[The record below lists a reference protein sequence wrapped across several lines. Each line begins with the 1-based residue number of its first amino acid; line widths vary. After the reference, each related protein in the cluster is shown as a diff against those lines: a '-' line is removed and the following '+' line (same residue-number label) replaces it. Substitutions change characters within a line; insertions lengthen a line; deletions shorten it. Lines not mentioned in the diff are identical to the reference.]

1 MGRKTDRKNNAKF
14 MIFFSMA
21 LLLFPI
27 FSISAPFPGTS
38 GSGLSR
44 PQSGLFWAPRGFTMG
59 TEGTGWI
66 MEQEELSKDS
76 LKNAK
81 NPIEEANY
89 THKQFPKAK
98 FSIRVETLK
107 NELSLENYSKKWSK
121 EYHPYGF
128 NLLGTRP
135 FQHDDDKGLIYDLVS
150 KSKPVQIRQVVFL
163 HQKQA
168 VILTCT
174 DDKRSF
180 SQSLKDCNQMVRKF
194 KWAQASKGSGKI
206 KDLDK
211 LSLEKNSDKN
221 SDKSTE

>member
-1 MGRKTDRKNNAKF
+1 MESKISF
-14 MIFFSMA
+14 LFSM
-21 LLLFPI
+21 LLAAPLAFFPI
-27 FSISAPFPGTS
+27 SAKSAPFPGTS

-44 PQSGLFWAPRGFTMG
+44 PQSGLFWATRGFTMG
-59 TEGTGWI
+59 TDGTGWL

-89 THKQFPKAK
+89 SHKQFPKAK
-98 FSIRVETLK
+98 FSIRVESLK
-107 NELSLENYSKKWSK
+107 NELTLENYSKKWSK

-135 FQHDDDKGLIYDLVS
+135 FQHDEDKGLIYDLVS
-150 KSKPVQIRQVVFL
+150 KAKPIQIRQVVFL
-163 HQKQA
+163 HGKQA

-194 KWAQASKGSGKI
+194 KWTQSSKPES
-206 KDLDK
+206 KDSAK
-211 LSLEKNSDKN
+211 ESTLE
-221 SDKSTE
+221 